1 MVNKMKKMIYVLVI
15 SFLSLTIVSCA
26 KKSDTSST
34 STTNTEIEGTWKTAC
49 HSSGDYYYIRTVAV
63 TGTTFVEK
71 NEYHSDSSCANDN
84 ATFEV
89 TFGSLTIGDV
99 KTFDSYGSSG
109 GSGAEFT
116 MTLSANTL
124 TLQNAQEVSLG
135 NVNSYCG
142 DSDWALDTPKS
153 IVGKT
158 CDLLNTGSSTNY
170 WSSGTAIYG
179 IYLLDGDKLFWV
191 YSNSSYPDS
200 VSTGDN
206 DTFTKQ

>member
-1 MVNKMKKMIYVLVI
+1 MKNFYIILI
-15 SFLSLTIVSCA
+15 LFFSFAIFSCA

-34 STTNTEIEGTWKTAC
+34 TTTNTEIEGTWKTAC
-49 HSSGDYYYIRTVAV
+49 HSSTDYYRIISVAV

-116 MTLSANTL
+116 MTLSTNTL
-124 TLQNAQEVSLG
+124 TPLNSTEVSWA
-135 NVNSYCG
+135 NTNSYCG
-142 DSDWALDTPKS
+142 DADWVLNTAKS

-158 CDLLNTGSSTNY
+158 CGDSTY
-170 WSSGTAIYG
+170 WSAGTATYG
-179 IYLLDGDKLFWV
+179 LYLLDGNKLFWS
-191 YSNSSYPDS
+191 YLNSSYPDS
-200 VSTGDN
+200 VSVGDN